1 MSIYLVALNEPSE
14 LAWGAIQTNW
24 PAHHFLLTDHLAFV
38 APDESALTS
47 SIAET
52 IGINAEKNVL
62 GIVVE
67 LGNKAGYNLTSLNE
81 WLSKFS

>member
-1 MSIYLVALNEPSE
+1 MSIYLVALNVPNK
-14 LAWGAIQTNW
+14 LAWETIQTSW
-24 PAHHFLLTDHLAFV
+24 PAHHFILTDHLAFV
-38 APDESALTS
+38 APDEPALTATV
-47 SIAET
+47 AET
-52 IGINAEKNVL
+52 IGINAEKDVL